1 MELQDMDESVKEEE
15 EQEPEPKEDGDSGEA
30 LVTPKRGASP
40 LMVFENNP
48 TPSPPPGDYNNR
60 RSIHQLA
67 RDGDIETIR
76 TWLQDE
82 ELRRHIN
89 DLDEK
94 KLTPL
99 HYAARNSNIE
109 IMKILVENGAD
120 VNKMGDDNMTPLHY
134 SARYG
139 RLIEPKE
146 RRKSSMLSPMLTPT
160 RGNSAVGTPEHDVFD
175 GTATNQT
182 LLTVVKKVEDQVD
195 AAVEYLISLGADINA
210 KDKYGMTPLHHTAIR
225 GNKMAL
231 QRLLKSPG
239 IIKEP
244 IDAQNST
251 PLHLAATYNQPIIAK
266 MLLNDGSTNPRA
278 LDSDLRTPLHEA
290 CQEGNVSVAKILLE
304 SAKAKYGT
312 SVIREM
318 THDRDDDGATP
329 LLLGVGKGGTSIVK
343 LLLSYR
349 ANPNHRNKENVFPV
363 HSAAR
368 TGDLETLRL
377 LYQVIITYNVS
388 HAYDYD

>member
-1 MELQDMDESVKEEE
+1 MELQDMDGSVKDDED
-15 EQEPEPKEDGDSGEA
+15 QERNADGDSGEA

-48 TPSPPPGDYNNR
+48 TPSPPPGEYNAR
-60 RSIHQLA
+60 RSIHQMA

-76 TWLQDE
+76 TWLQDD
-82 ELRRHIN
+82 ELRKHIN

-99 HYAARNSNIE
+99 HYAARNSNID
-109 IMKILVENGAD
+109 IMKVLSENGAD

-134 SARYG
+134 AARYG
-139 RLIEPKE
+139 RLIVPKE
-146 RRKSSMLSPMLTPT
+146 RRKSSALLSPMLTPT
-160 RGNSAVGTPEHDVFD
+160 RGNSAATSMLEQDAFD
-175 GTATNQT
+175 AGDQTNHS
-182 LLTVVKKVEDQVD
+182 LLTVVKKVEDKVD

-244 IDAQNST
+244 IDAQKST
-251 PLHLAATYNQPIIAK
+251 PLHLAATYNQPVIAK
-266 MLLNDGSTNPRA
+266 MLLADDSTNPRA
-278 LDSDLRTPLHEA
+278 LDGDLRTPLHEA

-304 SAKAKYGT
+304 SAKNKHGA

-368 TGDLETLRL
+368 TGDLATLTL
-377 LYQVIITYNVS
+377 LYQV
-388 HAYDYD
+388 